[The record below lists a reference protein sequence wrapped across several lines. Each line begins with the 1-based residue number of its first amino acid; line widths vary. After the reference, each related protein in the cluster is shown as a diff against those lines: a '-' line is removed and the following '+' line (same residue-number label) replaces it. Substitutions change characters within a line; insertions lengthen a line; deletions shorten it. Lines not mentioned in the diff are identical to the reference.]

1 MNRETEFNKPTETQ
15 LKRSAANRE
24 RAKELLKVRVV
35 QRNAAKQPIGNE
47 SAPNSGEGNGPISA
61 KKTRVETVTS
71 LRDSGGGF
79 FIEDEELLADD
90 GDCTYL
96 SFI

>member
-1 MNRETEFNKPTETQ
+1 MNNQSEPDQPTESQ
-15 LKRSAANRE
+15 LKRSAANRA

-35 QRNAAKQPIGNE
+35 QRNAAAANAPIGNDSDYASSE
-47 SAPNSGEGNGPISA
+47 VSGPISA
-61 KKTRVETVTS
+61 KKTRFETVTS

-90 GDCTYL
+90 GNCT
-96 SFI
+96 